1 MKKIISLIL
10 VFLILSSLMTSCI
23 LNNKNNNPN
32 SNVSED
38 IYASVLP
45 GAEGFED
52 VDISVYNDE
61 FINKIKDYTSFDAV
75 KRETSGKG
83 YVFKITQ
90 SGHHP
95 DYFFDIVLVIG
106 ISIDGIITGVKW
118 INYDP
123 ELGLDINYGDSLV
136 GKNINDMI
144 EINIDESYKY
154 SITQN
159 VAHFAAA
166 IHCSSNYFAIYLM
179 CLIENKE
186 TDEYTS
192 EEWLAILLNDALP
205 EGNNSFTQMKYFG
218 RVEDIEIVYKAD
230 NGAGYVCYTFK
241 GGVRDRY
248 IGVGSDG
255 KARGDASDEL
265 KVQAEKAVIHAEA
278 NKLFDIDLS
287 AYSDVEVIANNV
299 TYAARFGDGNYY
311 IEITTKGFSEFV
323 IGVIVD
329 ADGNVANTI
338 VVKSGETFGI
348 EKEYGE
354 NFIGKNYESCAE
366 VDIVTN
372 CTMTTRAYR
381 QAVIDAIKAAVI
393 VGDLD
398 IDIRTEKEK
407 FADAL
412 DAALPA
418 GIGEFTMCCKA
429 EVIDGVDNIYVAD
442 NGTGYVCVIGTDST
456 GTFIGVGSDG
466 VAVGGVS
473 AEHKALVEAAVAT
486 IKATVDIDISQ
497 YQSSTEGEIKRI
509 FRDINYVKRTAT
521 GNYIFEIKAN
531 GYSYDTPMVILVS
544 ISADGKIIDVQTVSH
559 SEIFGAFEL
568 DDGAYNFN
576 FIGKTEDEADWV
588 DTTAGATITTQAYK
602 QAIIY
607 CFGAYNT
614 LTQEK

>member
-136 GKNINDMI
+136 GKNINDMK

-205 EGNNSFTQMKYFG
+205 EGNNSFTQIKYFG

-278 NKLFDIDLS
+278 NKFFDIDLS
-287 AYSDVEVIANNV
+287 QYSDNDLIKNKVK
-299 TYAARFGDGNYY
+299 YAAKLGCDRYY
-311 IEITTKGFSEFV
+311 IEIVGKGYASGLV
-323 IGVIVD
+323 IGVVITENGIVD
-329 ADGNVANTI
+329 NSICVSSN
-338 VVKSGETFGI
+338 ETWGL
-348 EKEYGE
+348 EETLGDK
-354 NFIGKNYESCAE
+354 FIGKNIDTV
-366 VDIVTN
+366 VD
-372 CTMTTRAYR
+372 
-381 QAVIDAIKAAVI
+381 
-393 VGDLD
+393 
-398 IDIRTEKEK
+398 
-407 FADAL
+407 
-412 DAALPA
+412 
-418 GIGEFTMCCKA
+418 
-429 EVIDGVDNIYVAD
+429 
-442 NGTGYVCVIGTDST
+442 
-456 GTFIGVGSDG
+456 
-466 VAVGGVS
+466 
-473 AEHKALVEAAVAT
+473 VE
-486 IKATVDIDISQ
+486 
-497 YQSSTEGEIKRI
+497 
-509 FRDINYVKRTAT
+509 
-521 GNYIFEIKAN
+521 
-531 GYSYDTPMVILVS
+531 
-544 ISADGKIIDVQTVSH
+544 
-559 SEIFGAFEL
+559 
-568 DDGAYNFN
+568 
-576 FIGKTEDEADWV
+576 
-588 DTTAGATITTQAYK
+588 AGATSLTVNGYRGAVRD
-602 QAIIY
+602 ALAVFEIISE
-607 CFGAYNT
+607 T
-614 LTQEK
+614 E